1 MAIMKSRAKKTI
13 IDKIFLI
20 NYYPCLLDIDLS
32 KFWETVGDR
41 EAWLAAVHRAAK
53 SWMQL
58 RD

>member
-1 MAIMKSRAKKTI
+1 MKSRAKKTI

-32 KFWETVGDR
+32 KLWETVGDR

>member
-1 MAIMKSRAKKTI
+1 MAIMKSRTKKTI

-20 NYYPCLLDIDLS
+20 NYCTFLLDIDLS
-32 KFWETVGDR
+32 KLWETVWDR
-41 EAWLAAVHRAAK
+41 GAWRAAVHRAAK